1 MCKTVKVNYSIKLL
15 VTYLYYFLVHQGIS
29 GLLFF
34 CNIIVFSENEI
45 ILSQIATT
53 KLLQL
58 LYLSKMATF
67 VFVCHQLCH
76 MDLLFIN
83 YLSVITRE
91 EMLTKS

>member
-15 VTYLYYFLVHQGIS
+15 VTYLYYFLVYQGIS

-53 KLLQL
+53 TLLQ